1 MTAVVVNIPGQ
12 PVPKGRPRFT
22 RGGFAYTPDKT
33 RKYEKLV
40 AGLAK
45 TAMAGRPPFDC
56 PVKVMVTAFMRIPQ
70 MSRKRT
76 ADALAGYIL
85 PAVKPDADNLA
96 KAALDACNGIIWRD
110 DALICSLLVKKR
122 YAAYPCLEIKVAPEG
137 SCFVW
142 KVNYELGRKIVWEGK
157 TRQAGKGSL
166 KTTSA
171 DDGWAAF
178 GI

>member
-22 RGGFAYTPDKT
+22 KGGFAYTPDKT
-33 RKYEKLV
+33 
-40 AGLAK
+40 
-45 TAMAGRPPFDC
+45 M
-56 PVKVMVTAFMRIPQ
+56 PQ
-70 MSRKRT
+70 MSKKRT

-122 YAAYPCLEIKVAPEG
+122 YAAYPCLEIKVAPEEAAL
-137 SCFVW
+137 F
-142 KVNYELGRKIVWEGK
+142 GR
-157 TRQAGKGSL
+157 
-166 KTTSA
+166 
-171 DDGWAAF
+171 
-178 GI
+178 

>member
-22 RGGFAYTPDKT
+22 KGGFAYTPDKT

-40 AGLAK
+40 ASLAK
-45 TAMAGRPPFDC
+45 TAMAGRPPFGC
-56 PVKVMVTAFMRIPQ
+56 PVKVMVTAFMRMPQ
-70 MSRKRT
+70 MSKKRT

-110 DALICSLLVKKR
+110 DALICSLLVK
-122 YAAYPCLEIKVAPEG
+122 
-137 SCFVW
+137 
-142 KVNYELGRKIVWEGK
+142 
-157 TRQAGKGSL
+157 
-166 KTTSA
+166 
-171 DDGWAAF
+171 
-178 GI
+178 

>member
-1 MTAVVVNIPGQ
+1 MAVVVNIPGQ

-45 TAMAGRPPFDC
+45 TAMVGRPPFDC
-56 PVKVMVTAFMRIPQ
+56 PIKVMVTAFMRIPQ

-76 ADALAGYIL
+76 ADAQAGYIL

-122 YAAYPCLEIKVAPEG
+122 YALEPRLEIRVMPEETTLFGKVVI
-137 SCFVW
+137 C
-142 KVNYELGRKIVWEGK
+142 R
-157 TRQAGKGSL
+157 
-166 KTTSA
+166 
-171 DDGWAAF
+171 
-178 GI
+178 

>member
-45 TAMAGRPPFDC
+45 
-56 PVKVMVTAFMRIPQ
+56 
-70 MSRKRT
+70 
-76 ADALAGYIL
+76 
-85 PAVKPDADNLA
+85 
-96 KAALDACNGIIWRD
+96 AALDACNGIIWRD

-122 YAAYPCLEIKVAPEG
+122 YAAYPCLEIKVAPEEVAL
-137 SCFVW
+137 F
-142 KVNYELGRKIVWEGK
+142 GR
-157 TRQAGKGSL
+157 
-166 KTTSA
+166 
-171 DDGWAAF
+171 
-178 GI
+178 